1 MITTKIRLFLLLTC
15 ITFFQGCA
23 TLPSSEQMRAET
35 AGFQLPKQPSPGKAL
50 VYVVRPSGI
59 GGLVRFNVFVDSQAD
74 EAEVGYTRGG
84 QYIYF
89 GVDPGTRRISSKAE
103 NWAEWTIKVNA
114 GDVVYLQQEP
124 TIGIIM
130 ARNNIF
136 PVDETQGRYY
146 VKTLSLGTL
155 IKPDGIISA
164 QQPQS
169 LILPSGPVS
178 KNTLPNPAEK
188 LEQLD
193 QLLKKGLI
201 TQKDYDTKKAEI
213 LKGL

>member
-1 MITTKIRLFLLLTC
+1 MFAKKIRLLFLFICVAL
-15 ITFFQGCA
+15 FQGCA
-23 TLPSSEQMRAET
+23 TLPSSEQMKAEI
-35 AGFQLPKQPSPGKAL
+35 AGFQLPKQPSLGKAL

-59 GGLVRFNVFVDSQAD
+59 GGLVRFNVFVDNQAD

-114 GDVVYLQQEP
+114 GDVIYLQQEP
-124 TIGIIM
+124 AIGIIM

-136 PVDETQGRYY
+136 PVDEMQGKYY

-155 IKPDGIISA
+155 IKPEGIRSA
-164 QQPQS
+164 PQAQTAA
-169 LILPSGPVS
+169 PSSNLVG
-178 KNTLPNPAEK
+178 KDTLPNPAEK

-201 TQKDYDTKKAEI
+201 TQKDYELKRNEI
-213 LKGL
+213 LKSL